1 MIKWI
6 LSIIILFYSTFCYSA
21 EMLTYE
27 VTGMCRNNGNLV
39 TGIIWANQVEP
50 SILMGNLKIK
60 ETQEV
65 ISVIGSWSGYG
76 MMELKDE
83 KDFNMKYDVEVI
95 E

>member
-1 MIKWI
+1 MTRWVLAIV
-6 LSIIILFYSTFCYSA
+6 LLFYSTFCYSL
-21 EMLTYE
+21 ELLTYE

-39 TGIIWANQVEP
+39 TGIIWSNQVDS

-65 ISVIGSWSGYG
+65 ISVVGSWSGYG

-83 KDFNMKYDVEVI
+83 KDFNMKYDVEVV